1 MIVSV
6 LSENTSCKQLPV
18 EHGLSLHIQSQQGE
32 QILFDMGQSAL
43 FIDNAT
49 RMDIDLRACDFA
61 IISHGH
67 YDHGGGL
74 EHFLQINDHAE
85 VFLHPRAFDAHYS
98 LREEGLKYI
107 GLNPSMKLGKRVRFS
122 GDLLHID
129 ANKTLFANVTGKILV
144 PPGNRLLFGADQKS
158 VDTFPDEQNF
168 ILQEDGKT
176 VLFAGCAHNG
186 IVNILH
192 RAEEIVGKPV
202 THLFGGMHLVKNGL
216 SEIEE
221 DHFIECLANEL
232 KHFDQCHFYTMHC
245 TGEREFQKLKNLMGE
260 QISYL
265 SCGEKINI

>member
-32 QILFDMGQSAL
+32 LILFDMGQSAL

-49 RMDIDLRACDFA
+49 RMDIDLQACDFA

-67 YDHGGGL
+67 CDHGGGL

-107 GLNPSMKLGKRVRFS
+107 GLNPSMKLEKRVRFS

-221 DHFIECLANEL
+221 AHFIECLANEL
-232 KHFDQCHFYTMHC
+232 KRFDQCHFYTMHC

>member
-18 EHGLSLHIQSQQGE
+18 EHGLSLHILSQQGE

-67 YDHGGGL
+67 CDHGGGL

-107 GLNPSMKLGKRVRFS
+107 GLNPSMKLEKRVRFS

-221 DHFIECLANEL
+221 AHFIECLANEL

>member
-18 EHGLSLHIQSQQGE
+18 EHGLSLHILSQQGE

-49 RMDIDLRACDFA
+49 RMDIDLQACDFA

-67 YDHGGGL
+67 CDHGGGL

-107 GLNPSMKLGKRVRFS
+107 GLNPSMKLEKRVRFS

-144 PPGNRLLFGADQKS
+144 PPGNRLLFGADKKS

-221 DHFIECLANEL
+221 AHFIECLANEL
-232 KHFDQCHFYTMHC
+232 KRFDQCHFYTMHC